1 MLNIKNSISTKG
13 VKKYNEVSKSNE
25 KLIKTVVHVRRKKSK
40 PKKRKRLIIRN
51 LSFKASE
58 EDLKEIFSK
67 YGNVIGVN
75 IPLKQDGKKRG
86 FAFIEFEDTKSL
98 IQAMKNMNYKEIHG
112 RKVAIDFAI
121 DKNSYESKLQS
132 LKKKT
137 DSSLI
142 KKEIKTEPD
151 SSDEIKSEEDS
162 DSGVEELDEEG
173 DEENKSKE
181 DEEEKKLKTFL
192 KDFYSGADELTNS
205 KTVKNDECSSESSD
219 EESNEDEDEEE
230 DDDKKGIKK
239 KFLSDKKI
247 KQEFDEDG
255 KPSKNQ
261 KAKKTDSKDI
271 SEGKT
276 VFLRNIAFT
285 TTEESLRD
293 AMEEYGECIY
303 SLLCMDPLTDHP
315 KGTAFVKFKEKANA
329 DKLIEKSYVEPGVIV
344 DGRKL
349 ICSLAISREDASLIG
364 KTEKTKSDKRNLNLL
379 RVGLIMPDSEES
391 EGISKSDMAKRSQLE
406 IIKKQKLR
414 NVNFFVSDKRLLIH
428 NLPRDYTD
436 NKLRQLFKK
445 AAGHGAVLTEVR
457 VMKEFKKTDATGLPL
472 SKGYGFVSFDK
483 HEDALRALNELNNNP
498 NIFTSNKR
506 PIVEFSI
513 ENKVALLSKEKRK
526 EKIQLRNKRRSEEK
540 MERKLN
546 QSLDSTKTESETLSK
561 GKKRK
566 NKKKQTQE
574 NKKRKLNESINN
586 EISKEKEAAPKE
598 KKKKNR
604 RKSRSKKDTGVLN
617 RNMSDMKNMYMNQL
631 SNKT

>member
-13 VKKYNEVSKSNE
+13 VKKYNELSKTNE
-25 KLIKTVVHVRRKKSK
+25 KLIKTEIHDRRKKSK

-67 YGNVIGVN
+67 YGNVI
-75 IPLKQDGKKRG
+75 DGKKRG

-173 DEENKSKE
+173 DEENKSEE
-181 DEEEKKLKTFL
+181 DEEEKKLKSFL

-205 KTVKNDECSSESSD
+205 KTAKNDECSSESSD

-230 DDDKKGIKK
+230 DDDDKKGIKK

-303 SLLCMDPLTDHP
+303 SLLCIDPLTDHP
-315 KGTAFVKFKEKANA
+315 KGTAFVKFKEKASA

-391 EGISKSDMAKRSQLE
+391 EGVSKSDMAKRTQLE

-457 VMKEFKKTDATGLPL
+457 VMKEFKKTDTAGLPL

-546 QSLDSTKTESETLSK
+546 QSLESTKTESEAPSK

-566 NKKKQTQE
+566 NKKKQIQE

-586 EISKEKEAAPKE
+586 EISMEKEAAPKE
-598 KKKKNR
+598 KKEKK
-604 RKSRSKKDTGVLN
+604 SKEKQIKEG
-617 RNMSDMKNMYMNQL
+617 YWCP
-631 SNKT
+631 